1 MRIDWD
7 FVKDTIVAAI
17 AVAIGFVV
25 FIVLVT
31 IIIVGG
37 CALFGTPELHNTWG
51 DSIEFRQLM
60 SGGERFSEH
69 ETNIG
74 GVTIVVDHETGN
86 QYLCTP
92 EGVTGLTD
100 VDGTP
105 LRVWEATDDGED

>member
-69 ETNIG
+69 ATNVDG
-74 GVTIVVDHETGN
+74 LVVVVDHETGV
-86 QYLCTP
+86 QYLADGDGMTA
-92 EGVTGLTD
+92 LLD

-105 LRVWEATDDGED
+105 LRVKEATDD